1 MSHKHPPFFS
11 FFPQTIY
18 NVGAHFRNK
27 FPIFLLIIL
36 PTIHLAQLG
45 THSTIGW
52 VTIFQYWKKLNKQK
66 RIVWINDYLWRIM
79 IILIQNFHSQ
89 CQISWGMRK
98 PHKTEKN
105 AANFTNPQNESRPN
119 LFDKVKN
126 VAPVF
131 LSFLFLSYP
140 FLSSPLL
147 SVF

>member
-1 MSHKHPPFFS
+1 
-11 FFPQTIY
+11 
-18 NVGAHFRNK
+18 
-27 FPIFLLIIL
+27 
-36 PTIHLAQLG
+36 
-45 THSTIGW
+45 
-52 VTIFQYWKKLNKQK
+52 
-66 RIVWINDYLWRIM
+66 M

-98 PHKTEKN
+98 PHKIEKN